1 MATKLKNRHA
11 RIAGKFSHETISRRK
26 AQNLRLATET
36 AREFI
41 AAFFGVTTEKS
52 IFHLPISFLSA
63 SALRLKHFIIC
74 TSQPD
79 SQGQKVKV
87 PRSWC
92 NRSAICRQKRGK
104 SESEKG
110 ENKHYYKRAV
120 VAFFIYSRQFIIRC
134 AARQQF
140 TYYNHY
146 ISIDLERGPDREIF
160 GSRSGPRERE

>member
-1 MATKLKNRHA
+1 MATELKNRHA
-11 RIAGKFSHETISRRK
+11 RVARKFSHETISRRK

-41 AAFFGVTTEKS
+41 AAFFGVTTEKP

-74 TSQPD
+74 TAQPH

-87 PRSWC
+87 TRSWC

-104 SESEKG
+104 SENEKG

-120 VAFFIYSRQFIIRC
+120 VAFFLLFSSV
-134 AARQQF
+134 
-140 TYYNHY
+140 YNQMC
-146 ISIDLERGPDREIF
+146 GPTAIHVL
-160 GSRSGPRERE
+160 

>member
-41 AAFFGVTTEKS
+41 AAFFGVTTEKP

-63 SALRLKHFIIC
+63 SALRLRHFIIC

-110 ENKHYYKRAV
+110 EKTLQKSCSGI
-120 VAFFIYSRQFIIRC
+120 FPIILV
-134 AARQQF
+134 
-140 TYYNHY
+140 
-146 ISIDLERGPDREIF
+146 SL
-160 GSRSGPRERE
+160 

>member
-41 AAFFGVTTEKS
+41 AAFFGVTTEKP

-63 SALRLKHFIIC
+63 SALRLKHSIIC

-79 SQGQKVKV
+79 PQGQKVKV

-92 NRSAICRQKRGK
+92 NRSATDKNGEKARVNKGK
-104 SESEKG
+104 TNTTTKSCSDI
-110 ENKHYYKRAV
+110 
-120 VAFFIYSRQFIIRC
+120 FPIILV
-134 AARQQF
+134 
-140 TYYNHY
+140 
-146 ISIDLERGPDREIF
+146 SL
-160 GSRSGPRERE
+160 